1 MPEIKG
7 KTGDRKNATIDLD
20 DGIITLTIKPGF
32 LGGKGHV
39 ESINLD
45 DVKSVETGTGVKPF
59 QSAQWAHISHSLGS
73 IEFFT
78 VNKEPLIELVS
89 SVSQFLDE
97 KARILAESEAAFLS
111 TREAH
116 MALIV
121 MNLDL
126 IDSLLR
132 LVTLLD
138 GPVRWDDVE
147 AELSQVEGVVAD
159 RVNLPGLKPSTFSTK
174 VLRNG
179 VERRL
184 PWVIKQEV
192 HDTIS
197 LVSQEA
203 SERSRNLVKWFPSD
217 LHGLFVDMFLT
228 LWNYQLAPITGIEP
242 VDEAK
247 DSQLILNNLHR
258 AVVDYSDEETI
269 EVPVIGKIEHAQI
282 RARLYM
288 WTELLIEAGFSLDK
302 E

>member
-7 KTGDRKNATIDLD
+7 KTGDRKNAAIDLD

-45 DVKSVETGTGVKPF
+45 DVKSIDTGTGVKPF
-59 QSAQWAHISHSLGS
+59 QSAQWALISHELGS
-73 IEFFT
+73 VEFFT

-97 KARILAESEAAFLS
+97 KERMLAESEAAFLS

-116 MALIV
+116 MALII

-126 IDSLLR
+126 IDSLMR
-132 LVTLLD
+132 LVMLLE
-138 GPVRWDDVE
+138 GSVRWDDVE
-147 AELSQVEGVVAD
+147 AELSQIERVVAD
-159 RVNLPGLKPSTFSTK
+159 RVILPGLNPSTFSMMA
-174 VLRNG
+174 LRNG

-184 PWVIKQEV
+184 SWVIKQEV

-197 LVSQEA
+197 LISQEA
-203 SERSRNLVKWFPSD
+203 SERSRNLVSWFPSD
-217 LHGLFVDMFLT
+217 LHRLFVDMFMT

-247 DSQLILNNLHR
+247 DAQMILNNLHR
-258 AVVDYSDEETI
+258 AVMDYIDEESI
-269 EVPVIGKIEHAQI
+269 EVPVIGKIESAKI
-282 RARLYM
+282 RARLYL
-288 WTELLIEAGFSLDK
+288 WTELLLVAGFSLEK
-302 E
+302 K

>member
-20 DGIITLTIKPGF
+20 GGIITIKVKPGF

-39 ESINLD
+39 EAINLD
-45 DVKSVETGTGVKPF
+45 DVKSIETGTGVKPF
-59 QSAQWAHISHSLGS
+59 KDAQWAQISHDLGS

-78 VNKEPLIELVS
+78 INKEPLIELVS

-97 KARILAESEAAFLS
+97 KARMLAESEAAFLF

-138 GPVRWDDVE
+138 GPVRWDNVE
-147 AELSQVEGVVAD
+147 AELVQLEGVSAD
-159 RVNLPGLKPSTFSTK
+159 RINLQGLKPSTFSTRM
-174 VLRNG
+174 LRNG

-184 PWVIKQEV
+184 SWAIKQEV
-192 HDTIS
+192 HDIIS
-197 LVSQEA
+197 LISQEA
-203 SERSRNLVKWFPSD
+203 SERSKNLVRWFPSD
-217 LHGLFVDMFLT
+217 LHRLFVDMFMT

-242 VDEAK
+242 VEGAK
-247 DSQLILNNLHR
+247 DAQLILNNLHR
-258 AVVDYSDEETI
+258 AVMDYSGEESI
-269 EVPVIGKIEHAQI
+269 EVPVIGKIEPAQI
-282 RARLYM
+282 RARLYT
-288 WTELLIEAGFSLDK
+288 WTELLLEAGFSLDK

>member
-1 MPEIKG
+1 MAEIKG
-7 KTGDRKNATIDLD
+7 KTGDRKSATIGLD
-20 DGIITLTIKPGF
+20 GDTVTFEVKPGF

-39 ESINLD
+39 EAINLD
-45 DVKSVETGTGVKPF
+45 DVKSIETGVGVKPYKN
-59 QSAQWAHISHSLGS
+59 AQWTEISHNLGA

-78 VNKEPLIELVS
+78 DQRESLIELVS

-97 KARILAESEAAFLS
+97 KARILAGSEADFIS

-126 IDSLLR
+126 IDSMLS

-147 AELSQVEGVVAD
+147 TELCQVEGVVAD
-159 RVNLPGLKPSTFSTK
+159 RISLPGIKSSTFSTRT
-174 VLRNG
+174 LRNG
-179 VERRL
+179 VVRRL
-184 PWVIKQEV
+184 PWAIKQEI
-192 HDTIS
+192 HDTLSI
-197 LVSQEA
+197 VSQEA

-269 EVPVIGKIEHAQI
+269 EVPVIGKIEPTQI

-288 WTELLIEAGFSLDK
+288 WAELLIEAGFSLDK

>member
-7 KTGDRKNATIDLD
+7 KTEDRKNATIDLD

-45 DVKSVETGTGVKPF
+45 DVKSIDTGTGVKPF
-59 QSAQWAHISHSLGS
+59 QSAQWALISHELGS
-73 IEFFT
+73 VEFFT
-78 VNKEPLIELVS
+78 VNTEPLIELVS

-97 KARILAESEAAFLS
+97 KERMLAESEAAFLS

-116 MALIV
+116 MALIG

-126 IDSLLR
+126 IDSLMR
-132 LVTLLD
+132 LVILLE
-138 GPVRWDDVE
+138 GSVRWDDVE
-147 AELSQVEGVVAD
+147 AELSQIEGVVAD
-159 RVNLPGLKPSTFSTK
+159 RVILPGLNPSTFSMMA
-174 VLRNG
+174 LRNG

-184 PWVIKQEV
+184 SWVIKQEV

-197 LVSQEA
+197 LISQEA
-203 SERSRNLVKWFPSD
+203 SERSRNMVSWFPSD
-217 LHGLFVDMFLT
+217 IHRLFVDMFMT

-247 DSQLILNNLHR
+247 DAQMILNNLHR
-258 AVVDYSDEETI
+258 AVMDYIDEESI
-269 EVPVIGKIEHAQI
+269 EVPVIGKIEPTKI
-282 RARLYM
+282 RAKLYL
-288 WTELLIEAGFSLDK
+288 WTELLLVAEFSLEK
-302 E
+302 K

>member
-7 KTGDRKNATIDLD
+7 KTGDRKNATIDLYD
-20 DGIITLTIKPGF
+20 DIITIKVKPGF

-39 ESINLD
+39 ETINLD
-45 DVKSVETGTGVKPF
+45 DVKSIETGTGMKPF
-59 QSAQWAHISHSLGS
+59 KDAQWAQISHDLGS

-78 VNKEPLIELVS
+78 VYKGPLMELVS

-97 KARILAESEAAFLS
+97 KARVLAESEAAFLS

-138 GPVRWDDVE
+138 GPVRWDNVE
-147 AELSQVEGVVAD
+147 TELVQVEGVSAD
-159 RVNLPGLKPSTFSTK
+159 RVNLPGLKPSTFSIRM
-174 VLRNG
+174 LQNG
-179 VERRL
+179 VEHRL
-184 PWVIKQEV
+184 PWAIKQEV

-197 LVSQEA
+197 LISQEA
-203 SERSRNLVKWFPSD
+203 SERSKNLVKWFPSD
-217 LHGLFVDMFLT
+217 LHRLFIDMFLT
-228 LWNYQLAPITGIEP
+228 IWNYQLALITGIEP
-242 VDEAK
+242 VAEAK
-247 DSQLILNNLHR
+247 DAQLILNNLHR
-258 AVVDYSDEETI
+258 AVMDYSDEESI
-269 EVPVIGKIEHAQI
+269 EVPVIGKIEPNQI
-282 RARLYM
+282 KARLYM
-288 WTELLIEAGFSLDK
+288 WTELLLNAEFSLDK

>member
-45 DVKSVETGTGVKPF
+45 DVKSIETGAGVKPF
-59 QSAQWAHISHSLGS
+59 QSAQWALISHELGS
-73 IEFFT
+73 VEFFT

-97 KARILAESEAAFLS
+97 KERMLAESEAAFLS

-126 IDSLLR
+126 IDSLMR
-132 LVTLLD
+132 LVVLLD
-138 GPVRWDDVE
+138 GPVSWDDVE
-147 AELSQVEGVVAD
+147 AELSQVEGIVAD
-159 RVNLPGLKPSTFSTK
+159 RVILPGLNPSTFSMMA
-174 VLRNG
+174 LRNG

-184 PWVIKQEV
+184 SWVIKQEV

-197 LVSQEA
+197 LISQEA
-203 SERSRNLVKWFPSD
+203 SERSRNLVSWFPSD
-217 LHGLFVDMFLT
+217 LHRLFVDMFMT

-242 VDEAK
+242 VDDAK
-247 DSQLILNNLHR
+247 DAQMILNNLHR
-258 AVVDYSDEETI
+258 AVMDYIDEESI
-269 EVPVIGKIEHAQI
+269 EVPIIGKIEPAKI
-282 RARLYM
+282 RARLYL
-288 WTELLIEAGFSLDK
+288 WTELLLVAGFSLEK
-302 E
+302 K

>member
-7 KTGDRKNATIDLD
+7 KTGDRKNATIELD
-20 DGIITLTIKPGF
+20 EGIITIKIKPGF

-45 DVKSVETGTGVKPF
+45 DVKSIETGTGVKPF
-59 QSAQWAHISHSLGS
+59 QSTQWTQISHELGS
-73 IEFFT
+73 VEFFA
-78 VNKEPLIELVS
+78 VNKESLIELVS

-97 KARILAESEAAFLS
+97 KARLLAESEAAFLA

-116 MALIV
+116 MTLII

-132 LVTLLD
+132 LVVLLD
-138 GPVRWDDVE
+138 GPVSWDDVE
-147 AELSQVEGVVAD
+147 AELVQVEGVSAD
-159 RVNLPGLKPSTFSTK
+159 RIILPGLNPSTFSTRM
-174 VLRNG
+174 LRNG
-179 VERRL
+179 VESRL
-184 PWVIKQEV
+184 PWAIKQEV

-197 LVSQEA
+197 LISQEA
-203 SERSRNLVKWFPSD
+203 SERSKNLVKWFPSD
-217 LHGLFVDMFLT
+217 LHRLFVNMFMT

-247 DSQLILNNLHR
+247 DAQLILNNLHR
-258 AVVDYSDEETI
+258 AVMDYSDDESI
-269 EVPVIGKIEHAQI
+269 EIPVIGKTKPAQI

-288 WTELLIEAGFSLDK
+288 WTELLLETGFSLDK